1 MEYKKSEICKTCD
14 NCNERS
20 PMFSLLSKEELVL
33 LNKDRFEVTFHP
45 GETII
50 KQGTSA
56 NHFVSLTSGL
66 AKLFLEGLDRKNL
79 ILEIIK
85 PWKLF
90 GGPGIFTDLRY
101 HYSVAAISETS
112 ACFIAIDNVKKL
124 IKSNPAF
131 TESLLIHC
139 SMNNSRNFERL
150 LSLTHKQMPG
160 RLADVLLYLSKDVY
174 RSLAFNLSITRQEI
188 GDLSNMTKES
198 ATRIMKDFENE
209 GIISIDGKIIE
220 ILKLDTL
227 KDISLKG

>member
-1 MEYKKSEICKTCD
+1 
-14 NCNERS
+14 
-20 PMFSLLSKEELVL
+20 MFSLLSKEELVL

-56 NHFVSLTSGL
+56 NHFVSLTSGM

-79 ILEIIK
+79 ILEIVK

-101 HYSVAAISETS
+101 HYSVTAISETS

-139 SMNNSRNFERL
+139 SLNNSRNFERL

-174 RSLAFNLSITRQEI
+174 RSMAFNLSITRQEI

-227 KDISLKG
+227 KEISLRG